1 MDYADF
7 MKSKRIAERWGEAQA
22 AFESSDNSSE
32 VAYYQEILT
41 DFYDYIQFLEAKAF
55 ETEQDFES
63 ESPLV
68 SFPQAKNQKETVSA
82 LTEIAP
88 VEASENEAATVMTS
102 PKKPTLTFA
111 DLMKD
116 EQEVVTDEEDPW
128 FGFME

>member
-55 ETEQDFES
+55 ETERDFES

-68 SFPQAKNQKETVSA
+68 SFPQAKNQKETVSV
-82 LTEIAP
+82 LTKIAP
-88 VEASENEAATVMTS
+88 VEASENEAAVMTI
-102 PKKPTLTFA
+102 PKKPALTFA

>member
-68 SFPQAKNQKETVSA
+68 SFPQAKNQKETVSD
-82 LTEIAP
+82 LIEIAP
-88 VEASENEAATVMTS
+88 VEASANEAAVMTS
-102 PKKPTLTFA
+102 PKKPALTFA